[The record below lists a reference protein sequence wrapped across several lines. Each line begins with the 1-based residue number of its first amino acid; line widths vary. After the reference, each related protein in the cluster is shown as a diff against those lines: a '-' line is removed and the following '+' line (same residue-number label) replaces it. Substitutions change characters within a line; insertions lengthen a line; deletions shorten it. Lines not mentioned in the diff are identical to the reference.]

1 MAGTGEMEVF
11 GPRTIWNG
19 VAIEQE
25 IQFLLQDI
33 NVFCHMKIKDEKNK
47 KNEV

>member
-1 MAGTGEMEVF
+1 MRREDSSSN
-11 GPRTIWNG
+11 RTCT
-19 VAIEQE
+19 EQE

-47 KNEV
+47 EDEVYWL